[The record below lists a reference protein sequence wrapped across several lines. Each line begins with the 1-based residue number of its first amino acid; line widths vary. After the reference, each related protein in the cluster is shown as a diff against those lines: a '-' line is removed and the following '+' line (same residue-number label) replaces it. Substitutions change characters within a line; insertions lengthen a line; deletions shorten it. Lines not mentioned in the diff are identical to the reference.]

1 MEHLHLPVVGL
12 QLRWHPHQQT
22 LKPGLAVVLLTVADL
37 YIIQQLTE
45 LHMQLIQQLQVCV
58 VR

>member
-1 MEHLHLPVVGL
+1 MVGL
-12 QLRWHPHQQT
+12 A
-22 LKPGLAVVLLTVADL
+22 AVAFTVADL